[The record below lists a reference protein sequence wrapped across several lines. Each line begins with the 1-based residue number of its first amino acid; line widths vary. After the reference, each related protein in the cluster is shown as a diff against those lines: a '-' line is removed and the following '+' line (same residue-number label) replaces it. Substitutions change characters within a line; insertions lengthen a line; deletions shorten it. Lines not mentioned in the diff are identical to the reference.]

1 MCFICLK
8 SLNLFC
14 PATSMLCTWF
24 LTIAGGIA
32 VLCVSLKI
40 FLPYF
45 WEDLIYFLRRK
56 RSKATVK
63 KWTKNGIRSLIDL
76 FVHTVDKKPH
86 KPFLIYEGTVYT
98 YQDVDRRSNRVAQAF
113 LHYGNLKKGD
123 TVALLMGSGPDFIH
137 VWFGLAKLGFVV
149 AFLNTSI
156 HSRSLLHCI
165 NTCAAKA
172 LVIGEGKFC
181 VVFHLLLTFHCFLLL
196 SKIKNQSP
204 SKLQALYIYT
214 HLKGGMKRRGKSKE
228 RDDVV

>member
-1 MCFICLK
+1 M
-8 SLNLFC
+8 
-14 PATSMLCTWF
+14 
-24 LTIAGGIA
+24 

-63 KWTKNGIRSLIDL
+63 KWTRNGILSIIDL
-76 FVHTVDKKPH
+76 FMQRVEKIPH
-86 KPFLIYEGTVYT
+86 KPFLIYEGMVYT
-98 YQDVDRRSNRVAQAF
+98 YQDVDRRSNRVAQVF

-123 TVALLMGSGPDFIH
+123 TVALLMGNGPDFIH
-137 VWFGLAKLGFVV
+137 VWFGLAKMGFIV
-149 AFLNTSI
+149 AFLNINI

-181 VVFHLLLTFHCFLLL
+181 AVFHLLLIFYCFLLL
-196 SKIKNQSP
+196 SKIADQSP
-204 SKLQALYIYT
+204 SKLQALYTYT
-214 HLKGGMKRRGKSKE
+214 HLKGEKKRRGERRE
-228 RDDVV
+228 RDSVV